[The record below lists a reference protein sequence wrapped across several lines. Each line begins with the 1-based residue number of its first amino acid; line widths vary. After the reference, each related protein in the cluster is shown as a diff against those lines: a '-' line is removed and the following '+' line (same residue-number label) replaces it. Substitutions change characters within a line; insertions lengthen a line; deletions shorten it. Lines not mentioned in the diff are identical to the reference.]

1 MGYSLC
7 KGGIYHHTIGV
18 ALVAEQIAIHTEKV
32 APTRAY
38 TAGLLHD
45 IGKVVLDQYV
55 TGVYPLFYRNLMQQ
69 NHDIIAVERKLL
81 GTDHVAV
88 GYALAQRWDFPDPL
102 INCIHHHH
110 HPDPHAPNSELT
122 AIIYLADVLMS
133 RFNSGLEI
141 ECHDTRR
148 LTRQLA
154 TLGLTED
161 RFPELVDLIP
171 NSALSAAE
179 DPEDAP
185 EPA

>member
-1 MGYSLC
+1 
-7 KGGIYHHTIGV
+7 V
-18 ALVAEQIAIHTEKV
+18 ALVAEQIAILTDKV

-55 TGVYPLFYRNLMQQ
+55 TEVYPLFYRDLMES
-69 NHDIIAVERKLL
+69 NNDVIAVERKLL
-81 GTDHVAV
+81 GTDHIQA
-88 GYALAQRWDFPDPL
+88 GHTLARRWDFPEPL
-102 INCIHHHH
+102 INCIRHHH
-110 HPDPHAPNSELT
+110 HPDPQAPNGELA
-122 AIIYLADVLMS
+122 AIVYLADVLMS

-154 TLGLTED
+154 TLELSMD
-161 RFPELVDLIP
+161 RFAELVDLIP
-171 NSALSAAE
+171 EAALTPAE
-179 DPEDAP
+179 TPEDAA